1 MAPFAKDPV
10 ELTLNGI
17 TNDDTDLSVDLIRT
31 VTLMN
36 LKKFG
41 IDNMELKVA
50 FLESANL
57 KVKKRGAPPLGGGQA
72 IFTSQAVKELQPLN
86 LMDEG
91 KIRRIRGIAYD

>member
-1 MAPFAKDPV
+1 MICLAPFAKDPV

-41 IDNMELKVA
+41 IDNMDLKVD
-50 FLESANL
+50 
-57 KVKKRGAPPLGGGQA
+57 
-72 IFTSQAVKELQPLN
+72 IFIS
-86 LMDEG
+86 
-91 KIRRIRGIAYD
+91 